1 MTKFKP
7 KFPEIEIID
16 KTLSGQENQNLQ
28 QSQPISSSSKH
39 EEIITEKMLEEQKE
53 KEYFD
58 KVTAPHFSK
67 SKFPSKERI
76 QQMEDI
82 FKMWWSV
89 DDVCKILWISFKT
102 YKNRTNTH
110 REYNSYFTRGY
121 QQKMLMRLKSAKV
134 TYKLQC
140 LYNLSKLARTNVNAA
155 IKMLNR
161 AWDIEKEEQTRFE
174 NKHDFLDEL
183 YPEEKYDYSLEDDT
197 YYE

>member
-1 MTKFKP
+1 
-7 KFPEIEIID
+7 
-16 KTLSGQENQNLQ
+16 
-28 QSQPISSSSKH
+28 
-39 EEIITEKMLEEQKE
+39 
-53 KEYFD
+53 
-58 KVTAPHFSK
+58 
-67 SKFPSKERI
+67 
-76 QQMEDI
+76 
-82 FKMWWSV
+82 
-89 DDVCKILWISFKT
+89 
-102 YKNRTNTH
+102 
-110 REYNSYFTRGY
+110 
-121 QQKMLMRLKSAKV
+121 MLMRLKSAKV